1 MKKTAANNKKPGAL
15 GSKDKKVLLVIA
27 VVILAIIGF
36 FGYRQFAI
44 VQEKRHFEQAYEDIE
59 KLRQEIAAELGEP
72 TAVEQEKSC
81 GYSSAKFSR
90 GSLGCM
96 VGAKIVY
103 GVTDPEKATELKD
116 QAYSLID
123 SSTYATPTSSSD
135 DGFKGFGALSED
147 AYQYISYGLDTS
159 YDLACQVGF
168 YLTTRSHSP
177 AQINS
182 GEGAF
187 VISFGCSNNESLA
200 EHYPLTN

>member
-81 GYSSAKFSR
+81 GYSSAKFSKGR
-90 GSLGCM
+90 LGCAVSKSFAYVADSDEFNSRFQSTQNVIAKSEVFS
-96 VGAKIVY
+96 VGSGGDDTLGYADESIGSIGKTFSLSSKHNMNCFVSYFFAKPPNPRLKIEAA
-103 GVTDPEKATELKD
+103 TDRYNFSVRISCSKEA
-116 QAYSLID
+116 
-123 SSTYATPTSSSD
+123 
-135 DGFKGFGALSED
+135 GF
-147 AYQYISYGLDTS
+147 
-159 YDLACQVGF
+159 
-168 YLTTRSHSP
+168 
-177 AQINS
+177 
-182 GEGAF
+182 
-187 VISFGCSNNESLA
+187 